1 MAMPHS
7 PHAIAAA
14 LAIGFAAGCPA
25 ALAAPGEDA
34 IILKGPVNYISLPGP
49 SEPVSASAQG
59 ATDVPA
65 WMRSRITRY
74 VAKAYSAQARDGSI
88 YTDEDVIMKSE
99 MDGLRKTCIQ
109 EVGSNTLGSNTFGT
123 RYGPSARDQVVV
135 LRGDLVN
142 LCR

>member
-14 LAIGFAAGCPA
+14 LAIGFASGCTA
-25 ALAAPGEDA
+25 VLAAPGEDA

-49 SEPVSASAQG
+49 SAPVSASAQG
-59 ATDVPA
+59 TADVPA

-74 VAKAYSAQARDGSI
+74 VAKAYSAQAQDGSI
-88 YTDEDVIMKSE
+88 YTDEDVITRTE
-99 MDGLRKTCIQ
+99 MEGLRKTCIQ
-109 EVGSNTLGSNTFGT
+109 EVGSNTIGTNTFGN

-142 LCR
+142 FCR